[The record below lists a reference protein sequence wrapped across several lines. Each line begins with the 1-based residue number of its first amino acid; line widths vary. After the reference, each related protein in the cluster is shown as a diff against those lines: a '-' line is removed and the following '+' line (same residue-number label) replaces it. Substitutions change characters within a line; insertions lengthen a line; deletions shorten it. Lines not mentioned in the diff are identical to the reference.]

1 MAFIGSTSSTEA
13 PVWEEPVRGTFGDP
27 SGLRLTG
34 VERMRATIRRAS
46 APPPI
51 HHLTGLTPTD
61 AGYGSSTFAMPVTP
75 WLQTTVPGLITGGIL
90 AFLADGPLGTAI
102 MTVLP
107 PLGYMT
113 TSDLSMSF
121 LRR

>member
-27 SGLRLTG
+27 SGLR
-34 VERMRATIRRAS
+34 
-46 APPPI
+46 
-51 HHLTGLTPTD
+51 LTGLTPTD